1 MFLLP
6 AKVTGPPGSSG
17 LTPPTAP
24 IDNLQ
29 LFLPT
34 VPTLRPRPA
43 LRTNKDSKPHSQPF
57 FPSRSHFSPSR
68 LPARPTVTLRGHFQ
82 VSKPSLPAASTDRA
96 VGERPLPETSIPTPP
111 PPPAACGHSSSP
123 QASRWALAH
132 PAPRLPAALLLRAP
146 SQPVLLFQSTLP
158 HPPPRPE
165 GTLLSPCRP
174 VIPALARGPAWK
186 EVHGRRSLSE

>member
-1 MFLLP
+1 MASDCGGTSFVPSSQEGLVLSPGLGRSGAGLP
-6 AKVTGPPGSSG
+6 AAPAPSAPSQAAGVRVGRARLGRRKEPPQ
-17 LTPPTAP
+17 
-24 IDNLQ
+24 LQ
-29 LFLPT
+29 R
-34 VPTLRPRPA
+34 LR
-43 LRTNKDSKPHSQPF
+43 
-57 FPSRSHFSPSR
+57 
-68 LPARPTVTLRGHFQ
+68 
-82 VSKPSLPAASTDRA
+82 LPAASTDRA

>member
-1 MFLLP
+1 MASDCGGTSFVPSSQEGLVLSPGLGRSGAGLP
-6 AKVTGPPGSSG
+6 AAPAPAPSAPSQAAGVRVGRARLGRRKEPPQ
-17 LTPPTAP
+17 
-24 IDNLQ
+24 LQ
-29 LFLPT
+29 R
-34 VPTLRPRPA
+34 LR
-43 LRTNKDSKPHSQPF
+43 
-57 FPSRSHFSPSR
+57 
-68 LPARPTVTLRGHFQ
+68 
-82 VSKPSLPAASTDRA
+82 LPAASTDRA

-132 PAPRLPAALLLRAP
+132 PAPRLPAALLLRVP

-158 HPPPRPE
+158 HPPPKPE

-186 EVHGRRSLSE
+186 GVHGRRSLSE